1 MCTCSC
7 VHAPADSAPDA
18 HAAAAGKASAPPAT
32 AGGAAVATAASAPFQ
47 SILFDAATLQQ
58 ALELQQQEFEVL
70 QAIYDQDLELKSST
84 LVYNY
89 IFTIRLC
96 CEAFGDAAATAEV
109 LLHIDFGRAYPL
121 KQPANIAV
129 EAKHG
134 LSKDET
140 KRLTSELEKL
150 ALEKLGDAM
159 TYDLVMH
166 ATDFIQEHLKDQSSF
181 FDQMIQRQ
189 QDREMEQKRAEDAR
203 HQLEE
208 EAALAKNQEILA
220 IIDAE
225 RKRKQEKM
233 KKRNNARRR
242 RRHRSSIDLVD
253 EHGAS
258 HDERD
263 DDDGS
268 MSDFAS
274 SSDRV
279 STIPER
285 TRQHRSGD
293 GHGSDGSGSDDDGSN
308 SDDLS
313 ESDDSSTNELDAMDT
328 EHAHSRYHGDFKE
341 LGLLGRGGGGE
352 VVKVRNRLDRQLYA
366 VKKVKLDPDDPTMKK
381 KILREVKTISRMQHR
396 HIVRYFQAWI
406 EGESGG
412 FTTDDDDSSDDDFES
427 DDDEEDDEEHVS
439 LERTSESSDTRDGI
453 ELETSATDEDD
464 DWLGTMSRSVGL
476 WSSKHDSRRSSNPF
490 RMSLTSASM
499 HDDGFDWEGLDEAPI
514 DEELEDSSDDDDNG
528 ARDRRHKAAIGSKA
542 APRVREKRMSEKLY
556 IQMEYCEGKALREVI
571 DKGSLWTEPDK
582 IWTLFRQILEAIV
595 YIHRQ
600 GIIHRDIK
608 PPNIFLDAEGTVK
621 LGDFGLAVRPPKIL
635 DDDLDDGDD
644 SGDGNGAATLGR
656 DSSHGTS
663 GNAAGATFL
672 AASTG
677 SSAAELYDKLKFET
691 LESTRVAPL
700 PRSHAYE
707 HTSFMSA
714 SEMETSNITT
724 GVGTAFYR
732 APEQEKEGERYNQ
745 KADMFSLGILF
756 FEMWSPPFTTLM
768 ERAQAL
774 TGLRERHA
782 LPPSFQA
789 PDAVKEIVL
798 WLCNQNPALRPNA
811 AELLASSLLPA
822 KMEVEGTYLRE
833 ALETLANPEGKFFGQ
848 LIDALLT
855 QEPVNHIDY
864 TYDHLESVKM
874 RSYMVELR
882 AKTYVKHVLQ
892 VRGYS
897 RTYMLLS
904 LFTPD
909 ELTFYMYA
917 CTTRSIVCVYERIE
931 SV

>member
-1 MCTCSC
+1 M
-7 VHAPADSAPDA
+7 
-18 HAAAAGKASAPPAT
+18 
-32 AGGAAVATAASAPFQ
+32 
-47 SILFDAATLQQ
+47 
-58 ALELQQQEFEVL
+58 L
-70 QAIYDQDLELKSST
+70 QAIYDRDLELKT
-84 LVYNY
+84 ATRVYNY
-89 IFTIRLC
+89 IFSIRLF
-96 CEAFGDAAATAEV
+96 CESFGADGAAAAGAATAEV

-129 EAKHG
+129 EMRHG

-140 KRLTSELEKL
+140 KRLARELEAL
-150 ALEKLGDAM
+150 AQEKIGDAM

-166 ATDFIQEHLKDQSSF
+166 ATEFLQEHLKDQTSF
-181 FDQMIQRQ
+181 FDQMMQRQ
-189 QDREMEQKRAEDAR
+189 QDREVAQKRAEDTLHA
-203 HQLEE
+203 LEE
-208 EAALAKNQEILA
+208 QQALAKNQEILA

-233 KKRNNARRR
+233 RKRTSR
-242 RRHRSSIDLVD
+242 RRHRSSIDLAD
-253 EHGAS
+253 DSRGDS
-258 HDERD
+258 HDEF
-263 DDDGS
+263 GS
-268 MSDFAS
+268 NSESNVES

-285 TRQHRSGD
+285 RRRASDALGD
-293 GHGSDGSGSDDDGSN
+293 DGDDDASIRGSDDD
-308 SDDLS
+308 D
-313 ESDDSSTNELDAMDT
+313 DDSSAEDDDLLLQDA
-328 EHAHSRYHGDFKE
+328 EHPHSRYHGDFKE

-412 FTTDDDDSSDDDFES
+412 FSADESSDDDFS
-427 DDDEEDDEEHVS
+427 DDDDEDDDDDDGHGLDADESEEQVS
-439 LERTSESSDTRDGI
+439 VEHTSESSDARGGSL
-453 ELETSATDEDD
+453 ELEASATDEED
-464 DWLGTMSRSVGL
+464 DWLGSMNRSVGL
-476 WSSKHDSRRSSNPF
+476 WSTSKHDSRRSSKPY
-490 RMSLTSASM
+490 RMSLNSTSI
-499 HDDGFDWEGLDEAPI
+499 HDDGFDWEGLEEAPI
-514 DEELEDSSDDDDNG
+514 DEEFEDSSDG
-528 ARDRRHKAAIGSKA
+528 EQYRRRKGLLAGKGSRSKE
-542 APRVREKRMSEKLY
+542 RRMSEKLY
-556 IQMEYCEGKALREVI
+556 IQMEFCEGKALREVI

-635 DDDLDDGDD
+635 DDDIGDSAADDDD
-644 SGDGNGAATLGR
+644 SGGSGDGDN
-656 DSSHGTS
+656 SSNKNPS
-663 GNAAGATFL
+663 RTFL
-672 AASTG
+672 SASTG
-677 SSAAELYDKLKFET
+677 SSAAELYDKLKFEN

-700 PRSHAYE
+700 PRPHALE

-714 SEMETSNITT
+714 SEMENSNITT

-732 APEQEKEGERYNQ
+732 APEQEKEGQRYNQ

-782 LPPSFQA
+782 LPPAFNA
-789 PDAVKEIVL
+789 PEAVKEIIL

-811 AELLASSLLPA
+811 AELLSSSLLPA
-822 KMEVEGTYLRE
+822 KMEVEGTYLKE
-833 ALETLANPEGKFFGQ
+833 ALEILSNPEGKFFGQ

-855 QEPVNHIDY
+855 QQPVNHIDY

-882 AKTYVKHVLQ
+882 AKAYVKNVLQ
-892 VRGYS
+892 VGAGDATS
-897 RTYMLLS
+897 LLQ
-904 LFTPD
+904 
-909 ELTFYMYA
+909 
-917 CTTRSIVCVYERIE
+917 VCCPPVL
-931 SV
+931 VV